1 VSKEYKYFRT
11 FLNKDKGLAAVEV
24 AVEDNYASLDI
35 SDCSRKVSIDFSTTT
50 TRGKKVSNADKVR
63 IRAKLNKLRYALD
76 FLEEGLLGDG
86 D

>member
-1 VSKEYKYFRT
+1 MNKEYKYFRT

-24 AVEDNYASLDI
+24 AVEDNYGSLDI
-35 SDCSRKVSIDFSTTT
+35 SDCTRKISLDFSTDTP
-50 TRGKKVSNADKVR
+50 RGKKVSAADKARV
-63 IRAKLNKLRYALD
+63 RAKINKLREALD